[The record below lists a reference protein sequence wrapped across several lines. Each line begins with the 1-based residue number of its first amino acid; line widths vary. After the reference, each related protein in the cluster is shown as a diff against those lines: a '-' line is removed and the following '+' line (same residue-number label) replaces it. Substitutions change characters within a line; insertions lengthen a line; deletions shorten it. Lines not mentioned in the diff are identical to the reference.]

1 MTLTY
6 RQALQAG
13 YQKPIRSKAYLQ
25 YVASLPC
32 VVCGCE
38 PASEAHHVIDAGM
51 GGGMGTK
58 ASDLFVFPL
67 CRIHHTWLHDDVAK
81 FEYKFG
87 SQWMHVCLTI
97 HQAITEGAITL

>member
-6 RQALQAG
+6 KQALQAG
-13 YQKPIRSKAYLQ
+13 YVKPIRSKPYLQ

-38 PASEAHHVIDAGM
+38 PAGNAHHVIDAGM

-58 ASDLFVFPL
+58 ASDLFTFPL
-67 CRIHHTWLHDDVAK
+67 CRSHHDELHRCISE
-81 FEYKFG
+81 FEEKHG
-87 SQWMHVCLTI
+87 SQWMWVALTI
-97 HQAITEGAITL
+97 HQAVTDGAISL